1 MTEPLTGLEI
11 HPLTPERWPD
21 FETLFGPHGA
31 YSGCWCMWWRLP
43 RSEFS
48 RQQGDGNRLGLKAL
62 VESGAPTGLLAY
74 LNGTPVGWI
83 ALAPREHYASLER
96 STVLKR
102 VDEQPVWS
110 IVCFYIHRKARH
122 HGLMSALIFAA
133 CDFAAAN
140 GAAIVE
146 AYPMLTSENAPP
158 VSTYMGNLNVFLKA
172 GFAEVARPKPKR
184 PILRKILIPAA

>member
-1 MTEPLTGLEI
+1 MPAPLTDLEI
-11 HPLTPERWPD
+11 HPLTPDRWPD

-43 RSEFS
+43 RSEFTL
-48 RQQGDGNRLGLKAL
+48 QQGEGNRLALKAV

-74 LNGTPVGWI
+74 LDGTPAGWV
-83 ALAPREHYASLER
+83 ALAPREHYTSLER

-102 VDEQPVWS
+102 VDQQPVWS
-110 IVCFYIHRKARH
+110 IVCFYIQRKARRR
-122 HGLMSALIFAA
+122 GLMSALILAA

-146 AYPMLTSENAPP
+146 AYPILTSGNAPP
-158 VSTYMGNLNVFLKA
+158 VSTYMGNLNVFLQS
-172 GFAEVARPKPKR
+172 GFVEVARPKPKR
-184 PILRKILIPAA
+184 PILRKTLVPAD